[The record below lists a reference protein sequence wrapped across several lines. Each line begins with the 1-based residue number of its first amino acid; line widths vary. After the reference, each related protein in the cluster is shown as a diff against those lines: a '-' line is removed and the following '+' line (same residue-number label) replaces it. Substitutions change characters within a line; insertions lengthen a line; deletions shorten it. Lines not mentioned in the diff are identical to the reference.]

1 MKTVILTNG
10 SKHGHEI
17 IRQLKKE
24 GISIECIIIEKKMVR
39 KKEINLLKTKLGKAS
54 FFIPIIPFK
63 NLIYRVFRKFKYGD
77 LTIKMLKKYSKI
89 VYKVS
94 NLNGKESETLLSSIK
109 PDLIVLGGSRIIK
122 ENILDIPKI
131 GTLNAHPG
139 ILPYY
144 RGLDVIKWAL
154 YNGDKPGVTIHFVNS
169 GIDTGEICT
178 YKELELTDNISINAI
193 KEQAIKVSAQ
203 LISKTILQIDET
215 GKINTSSNQADKGK
229 YYAKMPI
236 EIHNKLMKK
245 LSENEK

>member
-24 GISIECIIIEKKMVR
+24 GISIECIIIEKKMIR
-39 KKEINLLKTKLGKAS
+39 KKEIKLLKSKLGKAS
-54 FFIPIIPFK
+54 FIIPIIPFK
-63 NLIYRVFRKFKYGD
+63 NMIYRVFRKFKYDD
-77 LTIKMLKKYSKI
+77 LTIKKLKEYCKI

-94 NLNGKESETLLSSIK
+94 NLNGKESETLLSSIN

-154 YNGDKPGVTIHFVNS
+154 YNGDKLGVTIHFVNS

-203 LISKTILQIDET
+203 LISKTVLKIDET
-215 GKINTSSNQADKGK
+215 GKINTSSNQVDKGK

-245 LSENEK
+245 LSKNEQ

>member
-24 GISIECIIIEKKMVR
+24 RISIECIIIEKKMIR
-39 KKEINLLKTKLGKAS
+39 KKEINLLKSKLGKAS
-54 FFIPIIPFK
+54 FIIPVIPFK
-63 NLIYRVFRKFKYGD
+63 NSIYRIFRKFKYSD
-77 LTIKMLKKYSKI
+77 LTIKKLKEYCKI

-122 ENILDIPKI
+122 KNILDIPKI

-178 YKELELTDNISINAI
+178 YEELELTDNISINDI
-193 KEQAIKVSAQ
+193 KEQAIKVSSQ
-203 LISKTILQIDET
+203 LISKTVLKIDEI
-215 GKINTSSNQADKGK
+215 GKINTYSNQADKGK
-229 YYAKMPI
+229 YYARMPN
-236 EIHNKLMKK
+236 EIHNKLIKK
-245 LSENEK
+245 LSKNEQ